1 MLLNI
6 VGLQTM
12 AAAEKAASTFHW
24 PLLTDPRPNP
34 DSLPTWRRQYM
45 DTTLNFPLPESPSLS
60 LSSSLGGSRG
70 SAAPSGGSRG
80 SAAPSGSL
88 RRKTDEL
95 LDSTYS
101 MMYEMQRAREQR
113 EVERAKEIGKAAS

>member
-70 SAAPSGGSRG
+70 SAAPSG
-80 SAAPSGSL
+80 SL